1 VARIKRKRGTRANK
15 LIVKLSK
22 RQDDINT
29 AIKKINSFEQEKK
42 RVKEKC
48 EAMVQALIDRFDA
61 VRTSCEEMA
70 ERDRV
75 DMSTDVEECKKQ
87 IEERL
92 EQMKIRVNHMDNE
105 LKQKP
110 DPLSTL
116 MNALIAQSV

>member
-1 VARIKRKRGTRANK
+1 
-15 LIVKLSK
+15 
-22 RQDDINT
+22 
-29 AIKKINSFEQEKK
+29 
-42 RVKEKC
+42 
-48 EAMVQALIDRFDA
+48 MVQALIDRFDA

-75 DMSTDVEECKKQ
+75 DMSTDVEECKKQVLYVRLYICNAYLQNTCLQ